1 MSGWLGA
8 MNYGV
13 IVANE
18 VDAQLMSD
26 AKVPTLTSST

>member
-18 VDAQLMSD
+18 VDNQLMNI
-26 AKVPTLTSST
+26 AAATPALVT